1 MIRLRPPNSADAVV
15 YFVHANAL
23 GDRASLP
30 REQARLKLGL
40 LALLTVLP
48 DEVATE
54 MKRAGG
60 GLAEM
65 GDAYAR
71 RSSVFG
77 VPADEINEA
86 AGRASRAV
94 VMLAEAIFFDKFPDP
109 QAPTPTPKAAHA
121 VIAEPEEGAPV
132 EVIQAYHAALAARNA
147 YERALKA
154 G

>member
-1 MIRLRPPNSADAVV
+1 MIRLRPPTAADAVI

-23 GDRASLP
+23 GDRSSLP
-30 REQARLKLGL
+30 REQARTKLGL
-40 LALLTVLP
+40 LALLTSLP

-54 MKRAGG
+54 MKRAKG

-71 RSSVFG
+71 RAAVFG
-77 VPADEINEA
+77 IPADEINEA
-86 AGRASRAV
+86 AGRAARAV

-109 QAPTPTPKAAHA
+109 QPPAAPTIGA
-121 VIAEPEEGAPV
+121 VDEPDDDAPV
-132 EVIQAYHAALAARNA
+132 EVIQAYHAAVAARNA
-147 YERALKA
+147 YERTRKA